1 MNFVEPIRSKEDIK
15 KVEQYL
21 AQKSLRNRLI
31 FVFGINTG
39 LRVSDI
45 LGLNV
50 SDVLHKTHVEIREQ
64 KTNKYKKFPLNTKIT
79 GLLKT
84 YLEDKELDEPLFMGK
99 KNGRLH
105 RSQVYR
111 FLNEACRA
119 CGVKSRIGTH
129 TMRKTFGY
137 FYYKQY
143 KDVALLQRIL
153 NHSNPAVTLR
163 YIGISQDEID
173 NSYTNFEL

>member
-50 SDVLHKTHVEIREQ
+50 SDVLNKTYVEIREQ

-79 GLLKT
+79 DLLKT
-84 YLEDKELDEPLFMGK
+84 YLGVRNTEDCIV
-99 KNGRLH
+99 H
-105 RSQVYR
+105 RFTDFST
-111 FLNEACRA
+111 
-119 CGVKSRIGTH
+119 K
-129 TMRKTFGY
+129 
-137 FYYKQY
+137 
-143 KDVALLQRIL
+143 
-153 NHSNPAVTLR
+153 PA
-163 YIGISQDEID
+163 
-173 NSYTNFEL
+173 

>member
-50 SDVLHKTHVEIREQ
+50 SDVLNKTHVEIREQ

-84 YLEDKELDEPLFMGK
+84 YLEDIINRLEKKIKDINENAHKIITNTNNIINTSDEI
-99 KNGRLH
+99 
-105 RSQVYR
+105 
-111 FLNEACRA
+111 LN
-119 CGVKSRIGTH
+119 SFIQ
-129 TMRKTFGY
+129 TMRDKIERFDITIIT
-137 FYYKQY
+137 K
-143 KDVALLQRIL
+143 K
-153 NHSNPAVTLR
+153 
-163 YIGISQDEID
+163 ID
-173 NSYTNFEL
+173 KLDS